1 METGNGDFKPT
12 VEGYEVIENLGRGAF
27 GAASL
32 VLHITENKKY
42 VLKKIRLSKQIETE
56 KCRIKTCHE
65 VELLP
70 GMNLIANLR
79 HPYILEYKDVW
90 VNKESCICA
99 LTNYCEV
106 GNISHIMRKARRGS
120 YFPEEKLCKWLTQ
133 LLLAIDYLHSNR
145 VLHGNL
151 KLSNIFITKENDI
164 HLVPVDDVEFTGD
177 FGLAKLLNEEGLASV
192 ARPPNYMCPELLV
205 DTPYCYKSDIW
216 SLAFRAPDMAA
227 LINKINRSS
236 ISPLPIVYSSNL
248 KQIIK
253 SMLRKSP
260 EHRPTAAELLRHPH
274 LQPYLLRCQN
284 PSTVFL
290 PVKSPSPDNTKG
302 KTVNSSPC
310 CAGGRAREPKDH
322 RERDTKL
329 KQQRELLPLFEENNY
344 MQYPNLLDDDDIS
357 IEDHLETKRVD
368 PTSYSGKISTD
379 GEDSKSGETSE
390 IVTDGNHKGSYVISS
405 LKESFL
411 ATDASI
417 LASDAH
423 GKMKPDNADAES
435 EETTTNV
442 GNLICEAHTTEDTL
456 TIIEGNISID
466 LTQTEEAKET
476 PVLNQEPSDSAS
488 KGNGQQE
495 NQRSG
500 KADAL
505 ESLLELCADLL
516 KRDKFD
522 ELNGVLKPFSDDTVS
537 SRETA
542 ISLTRSLMNA
552 QKKLAKES

>member
-56 KCRIKTCHE
+56 KCRIKACHE
-65 VELLP
+65 
-70 GMNLIANLR
+70 MNLIVKLR

-99 LTNYCEV
+99 LTTYCEV

-164 HLVPVDDVEFTGD
+164 HLGD
-177 FGLAKLLNEEGLASV
+177 FGLAKLLNEEGLASSV

-205 DTPYCYKSDIW
+205 DAPYCYKSDIW
-216 SLAFRAPDMAA
+216 SLGCCMFEIAARQQAFRAPDMAG

-274 LQPYLLRCQN
+274 LQPHLLRCQN

-290 PVKSPSPDNTKG
+290 PVKSPSPDSTKG

-310 CAGGRAREPKDH
+310 CAGGRAREPNDH
-322 RERDTKL
+322 RERETKL

-344 MQYPNLLDDDDIS
+344 MHYTNLLDDDDIS

-390 IVTDGNHKGSYVISS
+390 IVTDGNHKGSYAISS

-411 ATDASI
+411 ATDA
-417 LASDAH
+417 
-423 GKMKPDNADAES
+423 KPDNADVES

-442 GNLICEAHTTEDTL
+442 GKMMCGAHTTEDTV
-456 TIIEGNISID
+456 TIIVGNIPID
-466 LTQTEEAKET
+466 LTQTEEEKET
-476 PVLNQEPSDSAS
+476 QVLDQEPSDSAS

-495 NQRSG
+495 NPRPG

-516 KRDKFD
+516 KHDKFD